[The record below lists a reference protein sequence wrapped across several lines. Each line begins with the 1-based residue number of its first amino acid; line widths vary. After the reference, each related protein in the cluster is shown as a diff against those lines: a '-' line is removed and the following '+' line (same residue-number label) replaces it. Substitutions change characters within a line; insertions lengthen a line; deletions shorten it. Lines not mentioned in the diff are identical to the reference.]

1 MQADPLFALFQGI
14 ILIFSIVIHEVSH
27 GYMAESLGD
36 PTARYAGRLTLNPL
50 KHIDPFGS
58 VILPLLT
65 FFTGG
70 VIFGWAKPVPFNPY
84 NLRNGRKGEAM
95 VAFAGPLSNLAI
107 AGFFSLIIRLN
118 GTFFVLSQKPLD
130 LLRLVVLIN
139 LVLPIFNLIP
149 IPPLDGSRILFFFL
163 PARFERLRAFLER
176 YSLFLLLII
185 ILFLWNYVAVIVG
198 LVFRLFTGHIL

>member
-1 MQADPLFALFQGI
+1 MQADPLFAVFQGI

-36 PTARYAGRLTLNPL
+36 PTARLAGRLTLNPL

-58 VILPLLT
+58 IILPLLT

-95 VAFAGPLSNLAI
+95 VAFAGPLSNLLI
-107 AGFFSLIIRLN
+107 AAFFSLIIRLN
-118 GTFFVLSQKPLD
+118 GTFFTLSSQPLT
-130 LLRLVVLIN
+130 LVAAVVLIN
-139 LVLPIFNLIP
+139 IVLAVFNLVP
-149 IPPLDGSRILFFFL
+149 LPPLDGSRILFFFL
-163 PARFERLRAFLER
+163 PQRFDSVRAFLER
-176 YSLFLLLII
+176 YSLILLLV
-185 ILFLWNYVAVIVG
+185 LVFFLWTYISVAVGFIFHLATG
-198 LVFRLFTGHIL
+198 LAF

>member
-1 MQADPLFALFQGI
+1 MQADPIFAVFQGL

-58 VILPLLT
+58 IVVPLLT
-65 FFTGG
+65 YFTGG
-70 VIFGWAKPVPFNPY
+70 MIFGWAKPVPYNPY

-107 AGFFSLIIRLN
+107 AAFFSIILRLNGAFFSL
-118 GTFFVLSQKPLD
+118 SDKPLA
-130 LLRLVVLIN
+130 LIAIVVLIN
-139 LVLPIFNLIP
+139 IVLAVFNLVP

-163 PARFERLRAFLER
+163 PARFENVRRFLER
-176 YSLFLLLII
+176 YSIFLVLFLVF
-185 ILFLWNYVAVIVG
+185 FLWSYISVAVA
-198 LVFRLFTGHIL
+198 FLFHIATGIYF